1 VNNCKKKSQKNL
13 ISEPIGSAAPKFSQE
28 TKNLGFVRP
37 LGVTL
42 SLLCA
47 AQGFPIPAYRL
58 VKRSNFPSDFEDN
71 LLLIL
76 RNGFDQLNNF
86 SLLPCICSSIQAYY
100 DKNGTKICNTQNMI
114 FRANWQCSS

>member
-1 VNNCKKKSQKNL
+1 MKIFHKTL
-13 ISEPIGSAAPKFSQE
+13 SEPIGSAAPKFSQE

-58 VKRSNFPSDFEDN
+58 VRQSNDLYKRVETEKLFHDTESPW
-71 LLLIL
+71 
-76 RNGFDQLNNF
+76 
-86 SLLPCICSSIQAYY
+86 SSIQAFNDKHRTKSFDKQY
-100 DKNGTKICNTQNMI
+100 DFQNQLAVQLLS
-114 FRANWQCSS
+114 FLKKQKA

>member
-1 VNNCKKKSQKNL
+1 MKNFHKTL
-13 ISEPIGSAAPKFSQE
+13 SEPIGSAAPKFSQE

-58 VKRSNFPSDFEDN
+58 VRQSNDLNKRVETEKLFYDIESP
-71 LLLIL
+71 
-76 RNGFDQLNNF
+76 
-86 SLLPCICSSIQAYY
+86 CSSIQVSN
-100 DKNGTKICNTQNMI
+100 DKHGTKIFNTKYD
-114 FRANWQCSS
+114 F